1 MLRLGSPVRIGE
13 EHEATFALRNF
24 HPAEDGFAWS
34 AGRWCEIEFAWEPA
48 GRPRQLLLELDV
60 NAFRDAHLLPA
71 PDLFV
76 YLNGLRIGSLTLP
89 MRQLAAFPIA
99 ATLLQPD
106 RNVLVLDAPDA
117 ARPIEFGREDGRLLG
132 VQLFSLAVVADQDG

>member
-1 MLRLGSPVRIGE
+1 MLRLGRPVRIGE
-13 EHEATFALRNF
+13 AHEAALALRNF

-34 AGRWCEIEFAWEPA
+34 AGRWCEVEFAWDLVGAP
-48 GRPRQLLLELDV
+48 RPLLLELDV

-71 PDLFV
+71 PDLLV

-89 MRQLAAFPIA
+89 MRQLATFPIA
-99 ATLLQPD
+99 ATVLQAE

-117 ARPIEFGREDGRLLG
+117 ARPIEFGREDARLLG
-132 VQLFSLAVVADQDG
+132 VQLFSLAVVAEPGG